1 MAVDCP
7 ADVPLCA
14 EGTCVACLGVD
25 DCPVPVN
32 PCAVA
37 TCIQHVCG
45 TKPVAKGTPLAD
57 AEQTPNDCRQHVC
70 DGTGVSVI
78 VADDLD
84 LPVSDGN
91 ECTIEGCASGA
102 PTSVSAATGTA
113 CLLGGQAGGVCA
125 GGVCGQC
132 IPDTKSCTG
141 GTLTECPGGQLKIT
155 ECPAAT
161 PTCSQDTCVAVAHL
175 AAGGR
180 HSCALLSNGHVVC
193 WGDNTRKQLGISQD
207 SNPAKH
213 VEVTGLTDAVA
224 IAAGEDNTCA
234 IRSNGK
240 VVCWGDNLLG
250 QLGGGDKIPGA
261 SATPVEVIGVDQA
274 TSLAVGYQFACA
286 VAGPNKEVFC
296 WGSNNFLQLGAVVG
310 PKRSSAGKI
319 DLSQTGFKQVA
330 AGHDHA
336 CALTSDGD
344 VFCWGNNT
352 LQQVGKIGSNFPLP
366 PVKVPISNVDSI
378 GAGGNHSCAVVNN
391 SVTCW
396 GANSSGQL
404 GIGKTTFQELL
415 SGTQFTSLTDGLVVG
430 GSEFTCVLDVGK
442 VKCTGSNSSFQLGGG
457 TAFEA
462 IAMVNKPI
470 DVVGTSGGSVTPI
483 TGVAEIVAGKEHACV
498 LKTSGQVLCWGANTA
513 AQTGSNPA
521 SPKVSFAQL
530 VDWSI

>member
-1 MAVDCP
+1 
-7 ADVPLCA
+7 
-14 EGTCVACLGVD
+14 
-25 DCPVPVN
+25 VPVN

-352 LQQVGKIGSNFPLP
+352 VQQVGKIGSNFPLP